1 MPQCLISGWVQAE
14 TWWQWGGGKVCFPA
28 LFLQWW
34 GFLHHNYGTYFASIG
49 LKLPMK
55 WSLLLALTEVSCC
68 SVKWTT
74 IKWMPFTMLKLS
86 TCIHVSYNI
95 YTILSILINLPI
107 MILTY
112 FAYLKTEYIQ
122 GYLAGRFPYLHR
134 MKVTFTSKFI
144 YPTQK
149 KYSSALFFAI
159 FAIWG
164 SLF

>member
-1 MPQCLISGWVQAE
+1 MGFSTRSWNTSSFPLTFTRIWKHGSNKLWMPQCLISGWMIAE

-68 SVKWTT
+68 SIKWTT
-74 IKWMPFTMLKLS
+74 IKWLPFTMLKLS
-86 TCIHVSYNI
+86 TCIHVSFYNN

-107 MILTY
+107 KILT
-112 FAYLKTEYIQ
+112 
-122 GYLAGRFPYLHR
+122 
-134 MKVTFTSKFI
+134 
-144 YPTQK
+144 
-149 KYSSALFFAI
+149 
-159 FAIWG
+159 
-164 SLF
+164 